1 MRKKQNINLA
11 GKKDLDRQV
20 IELKDFESLIKNQVW
35 HAEMLSTEFLCSVLY
50 NWEMMA
56 YYLIELRYYTTS
68 LLINFDG
75 IDEHMNPVWLLQ
87 CIVSKSTVVFRLWTN
102 PTSAGNV

>member
-35 HAEMLSTEFLCSVLY
+35 YTEMHLT
-50 NWEMMA
+50 
-56 YYLIELRYYTTS
+56 
-68 LLINFDG
+68 
-75 IDEHMNPVWLLQ
+75 
-87 CIVSKSTVVFRLWTN
+87 
-102 PTSAGNV
+102 

>member
-1 MRKKQNINLA
+1 
-11 GKKDLDRQV
+11 
-20 IELKDFESLIKNQVW
+20 
-35 HAEMLSTEFLCSVLY
+35 
-50 NWEMMA
+50 MA

-75 IDEHMNPVWLLQ
+75 IDEDMNPVWLLQ

-102 PTSAGNV
+102 PTFAGNV

>member
-1 MRKKQNINLA
+1 
-11 GKKDLDRQV
+11 
-20 IELKDFESLIKNQVW
+20 
-35 HAEMLSTEFLCSVLY
+35 
-50 NWEMMA
+50 MA

-75 IDEHMNPVWLLQ
+75 IDEDMNPVWLLQ

-102 PTSAGNV
+102 PTFAGNVEGNMLK